1 MKKGLCLV
9 MALMLAVLFG
19 GSAMAERDVDLPQ
32 SGYKVTVPDELEYS
46 GKGKSPDTA
55 DFAWVSEK
63 LGLEVEFFHAANEYG
78 ATLEAMATVLRD
90 EGYDAEIRNVS
101 GIPMIVY
108 EGTDPGDDPA
118 TAMKFITYVFLEGN
132 MAQQICFWYANQE
145 AADLTAQII
154 ESITN
159 KD

>member
-1 MKKGLCLV
+1 MKKVVCW
-9 MALMLAVLFG
+9 MLAGLLVILTI
-19 GSAMAERDVDLPQ
+19 GSAMAERDVNLPE
-32 SGYKVTVPDELEYS
+32 SGYKVIVPDELSFS
-46 GKGKSPDTA
+46 GKGKTPDTA

-63 LGLEVEFFHAANEYG
+63 LGLEVEFLHAANEHG
-78 ATLEAMATVLRD
+78 ATLEAMATVLQD
-90 EGYDAEIRNVS
+90 EGYDAEIRDVS
-101 GIPMIVY
+101 GILMIVY

-118 TAMKFITYVFLEGN
+118 AAMKFITYVFLEGN